1 MIPDCPLCGGVLEKH
16 KIVPHRDASPESGY
30 SSSLSKRHSSDGSK
44 CINCGART
52 DETGQLI
59 EGGDYDRSEGEHQ
72 NSPRRK
78 FFQERFI
85 RNITGNSDY
94 GY

>member
-30 SSSLSKRHSSDGSK
+30 SSSLSKRHDGSK

-72 NSPRRK
+72 NSPRREYFAQTFK
-78 FFQERFI
+78 HS
-85 RNITGNSDY
+85 NY